1 MLELKHKNLNVWKR
15 SMDLATQV
23 YEMTEEYPA
32 NEQYGLISQLRR
44 SAVSV
49 PSNIAEGSA
58 RRSVKDRKHFY
69 EIALSS
75 AAEIDTQIELSIRL
89 GFCSEDQLIEL
100 EESINH
106 VFAMLS
112 RLIQKTTEQIIY
124 LSKGFII
131 ALINFYRLT
140 SHV

>member
-69 EIALSS
+69 EIARSS
-75 AAEIDTQIELSIRL
+75 VAEIDTQIELSIRL
-89 GFCSEDQLIEL
+89 GFCSEDQLFEL

-112 RLIQKTTEQIIY
+112 RLIQKTT
-124 LSKGFII
+124 
-131 ALINFYRLT
+131 
-140 SHV
+140 